1 MRSDICLKPSEVEA
15 YNELLNRLD
24 KVFSDKNS
32 AFADGLTAISK
43 DIEKGNI
50 SSPEELV
57 PRMKKLLLKAPAA
70 FSAAANAYNL
80 SKAMFSDDPVLNTT
94 KELCKMGGSAVGT
107 ALGAGLATALG
118 TTMTTPLGAI
128 AIVGLVAL
136 GSFFG
141 SEGAEKII
149 DSILDN
155 LCVDPNVP
163 RISISSPTVLESDNY
178 AVFNISLA
186 IPLEID
192 LELDVKTGN
201 GTAKAG
207 KDFEAV
213 NDKIV
218 IKAGETS
225 YQYKVK
231 IIDDDIRENTEYF
244 TLKAQST
251 NLLDPNDFGY
261 YGIGIAN
268 IKDDDEDVLEV
279 QVQDATCIET
289 DGKIEFTIT
298 LNKAL
303 EKELKL
309 KVHTVGET
317 ATADEDFEDKSGTT
331 ITIPPN
337 TTTYKYTIPVAS
349 DGIYEGKEQFGLF
362 LVNDGKY
369 EGKDVKKS
377 DVFAMATGTIIDFPK
392 EECPKNSVP
401 NFGFSFDEPRNY
413 FPSYS
418 GGGNSGGGWGG
429 GIGGGWSGSSITY
442 VPTAPTKPSL
452 PHIPEYE
459 CHYEPDL
466 NSVLKVKLPSK
477 AQSSNSKTILASSM
491 SVINSLNLIS
501 SKDLKS
507 NNNNKQTTLS
517 RPNDT
522 CNDDTCYANKEDKIY
537 FDMNGDGFK
546 ERMLEWL
553 KDDEAILVND
563 INNNGLVDNGLEIV
577 GNHYNYTNSPDSFSL
592 LKEFDTNKDGV
603 IDDKDDHNLA
613 LWIDANQN
621 GITDEGEL
629 IYLKDANSPIRQI
642 ELNPLDTLLSG
653 YDKNHDF
660 KIDKND
666 GIYNYIYYE
675 ENSDNSVN
683 LYIYGDENIKE
694 YLNGYDKNLT
704 VNTDKGIKQVRNIKF
719 YKDIDELDLNDTV
732 NGTSLNDHIIGNNTS
747 NKLYGNAGN
756 DIIEGYDGDD
766 ILDGG
771 EGSDKLIGGKGN
783 DILIGGRGNDYL
795 EGGANND
802 TYIFKKGDGVDVIY
816 DESGYD
822 VVVFEEGITKEDLVI
837 NSNGVDLN
845 IAVKSNSKGYLSNQI
860 IIKNF
865 YSPSNMI
872 ELVKFSDG
880 SFLSPNDLISMI
892 STNSNDQIYG
902 TYLDETI
909 DALNGDDKVYAGGGN
924 DIIIGNK
931 GDDMLYG
938 GSGNDTY
945 IYTKGDGRDTIFD
958 SSGND
963 TLILKNISK
972 NDVKF
977 IKNKDSLTLYM
988 DEKNSITIENYFHS
1002 SNKIETIKFDDS
1014 NLVLEENDIINEFI
1028 TDGDDIIIGTSKND
1042 ILNGL
1047 GGNDTI
1053 NGLGGNDTLIGG
1065 NGNDKLYGGSGNDI
1079 LIGGSGDDY
1088 LSGGSGDDIYEYNL
1102 NDGNDT
1108 IYDSNGNDTLKFGSG
1123 INRENIS
1130 FKKYRNDLSI
1140 TIKDT
1145 NETIKITNFFTKE
1158 NTIETFKFSDETVL
1172 TNDEISAM
1180 FSIGMSEKDTIYSS
1194 KNATLKGEKGDDI
1207 YVYQRG
1213 DGKVIVDDSFIENN
1227 IVINSGN
1234 DTLRLVDIRQN
1245 DVKFTSYGNDLI
1257 IFIKDNSGEI
1267 NNENAVI
1274 IKDWKDPL
1282 KGIENIEFNDGTI
1295 SVDKTKSYPYAS
1307 GFKYP
1312 SSTHFIYGSEDNII
1326 TGQSYNPNIIDAG
1339 AGNDII
1345 NAGYKNDILIGG
1357 KGADILNG
1365 GDGDDIYV
1373 YNLGDGQ
1380 DTIYDTG
1387 GNDAIKFGDG
1397 ISQNDILIRVVDFN
1411 LYIGIKEDG
1420 VKFSDLEDRIT
1431 IRDWMKNPNR
1441 IEKFIFQDGSMLSY
1455 NEIIA
1460 KAGTDENDII
1470 NTFPGNDDV
1479 INALGGNDI
1488 INSNDGDDI
1497 IDGGAGDDI
1506 INGGDGNDTYIFKP
1520 NMGRDQITDTSGI
1533 DRIKVVGALTINDV
1547 SYAKV
1552 DDDLVLYIKEPGQ
1565 NELNFNNGMV
1575 LKDWFKSLSNR
1586 IEFIEFEDGRVIKP
1600 EDIIP
1605 FTNQDDNLTF
1615 GDEDN
1620 IINALGGNDIIYAGG
1635 GNDIIDGGSGNDI
1648 LYGGSG
1654 NDIIDG
1660 GSGNDILYGGS
1671 GDDTYLFGRGSG
1683 IDIINEYDNSGNYGG
1698 NDTLEFKEGITPDDL
1713 VIMYD
1718 TKKNSN
1724 SYDLIVGIKEKGK
1737 SSIYDLKDRVTLIN
1751 WRYEPNSSYF
1761 IENFKFSDGTIWN
1774 YKDIQSHIFTDG
1786 DDTIKGFYY
1795 GNKDNILTGGKGND
1809 RLEGYGSNDTYI
1821 FNRGDEKD
1829 TIYDTGGNDTLKFG
1843 EGISREDVVFWSEGN
1858 NLIFDL
1864 GNGDMVT
1871 VINHSNTASN
1881 SIEKIE
1887 LNNGYYIDKNSLDVA
1902 ISEMKLKSF
1911 DNGIVLNRENILKNG
1926 ALKDVISSSWKKDND
1941 FTPPLVLDLNSN
1953 NTTSINLN
1961 NSYAY
1966 FDYDNDGVREKT
1978 AWIEKGDALLAVD
1991 LNNNGLIDNGS
2002 EIFGNYFKL
2011 QNGEFAKDGYEALA
2025 EFDSNKD
2032 GKIDK
2037 HDDHF
2042 SDLLV
2047 WKDSNQ
2053 NGISEDGELVSLK
2066 SLGITEI
2073 KLPKNKNKSVL
2084 ENGNVISN
2092 SSTFIQNG
2100 KEKTMNDVWFKIDLN
2115 EAKSD
2120 ISNDILYD
2128 NDFEDSKIDNT
2139 LHVDKI
2145 KILSQAGIKE
2155 IILRSGYTGISI
2167 NGTSAITSAN
2177 NGEIDFE
2184 NVWYRSDNTDTIYDD
2199 ELNSYISG
2207 SGTVRGLDDAMKD
2220 NDTLKNSVDEYKNS
2234 LDLAFDDLNSNMDN
2248 ILKNWALNDDFMS
2261 NISSTPPIVLDLN
2274 QNGITSTKLENSDAY
2289 FDYQN
2294 NGRRYKTSW
2303 IEKEDSLLGIDING
2317 DGVINNAYELFGTF
2331 SKLKDGSYAKDGY
2344 EALKE
2349 FDTNGD
2355 GVIDQNDE
2363 NFEKLVAWQDK
2374 NGDGKSEKDE
2384 VKSLKD
2390 LGISSISLNISD
2402 EIKEENGNKITASST
2417 FIKDDKEY
2425 VMRDIWFNVS
2435 SKQSIAVSDL
2445 SDSDEKKISVVEA
2458 FRGAKLTTFQRSNPY
2473 EILKALKEYEN
2484 IKYSTISKIIS
2495 KELFGK
2501 EMPTCH
2507 IMYQALNQKLNRII
2521 ANESNPNEIALS
2533 INLLAASLKRDYNF
2547 AIHKVGKNTLSNPII
2562 KKLLEKTGIKF
2573 SFNENGEIEGVIGKN
2588 YFGTKDSDNF
2598 NFSKNSE
2605 GVIVNSKSGNDLIIG
2620 SSYNDELNGGLGNDI
2635 IYAGDGIDVLRG
2647 AQGDDLLIGG
2657 DKSTIYEY
2665 YLGDGHDTIV
2675 DEGGRDI
2682 LAFSYLDIEN
2692 LSIEKDGNNM
2702 KILVENPYKKD
2713 KIIGS
2718 ITIIDGFT
2726 SGKIEEYYFKDRAY
2740 SFDEMFKTVSS
2751 NSTYYFNSGDGIVSI
2766 DDKGGVDKLIF
2777 GKGVNFKN
2785 IIVIKKEN
2793 DLEIALNL
2801 PNRNYD
2807 ELLDKLRIKNFFTQT
2822 GRIESFIFDN
2832 GVILNHEEI
2841 LSNLKEI
2848 KDDKFIMGDDND
2860 NVLNGTDNANI
2871 INGKKGNDI
2880 LNGGFGDDNYIYE
2893 KDSGKDIINDTG
2905 GNDKLVF
2912 GLGITRKDLISKEV
2926 GGDLVIALKE
2936 EGVSFDELKNSIT
2949 IKNWKNKDN
2958 KIESVMYDNGI
2969 VYNID
2974 TLLNTAPTLLSK
2986 SSTYTLKN
2994 TDTVTGNIGAGDI
3007 DGDTLSYKVISNLN
3021 NSTINIDKEGNFIY
3035 KTGKTVKDT
3044 ILVEVSDGA
3053 LSITKEL
3060 NFNNLGYVIDTN
3072 DNITIEDNKL
3082 ISNSLEFNADIKDVD
3097 FLKDKD
3103 NLVIKSPS
3111 SSLTLK
3117 DYFINDK
3124 HQIPVINF
3132 KDTSLDI
3139 NSPLYPTKKW
3149 WQINPSI
3156 KLDNKGVIISYEDNA
3171 VLKASSKDDTII
3183 SLNSNADIKSF
3194 DKDDFIYAGGK
3205 NTIINSGDGNDTVI
3219 AKEEGNKIYLGDG
3232 DDYILSGLNAYINS
3246 GDGNDTL
3253 LMLGSNSKAYLE
3265 DGNDK
3270 AFISSSNSFIDAG
3283 NGDDTLITKGDN
3295 NTLIGSNG
3303 NDTYIIGKDANNT
3316 IIRDKEYVNLIDG
3329 GNDTL
3334 ILNDIDKSSVEF
3346 KLGGSFNK
3354 DLIINYSN
3362 SHSKDI
3368 KTLTIQN
3375 QTNKYSAIENINLD
3389 GTMLG
3394 AETINKII
3402 QDLNSYSDDK
3412 GLSLDSFIKAQDKD
3426 MLQIYQG

>member
-1 MRSDICLKPSEVEA
+1 RSDL
-15 YNELLNRLD
+15 
-24 KVFSDKNS
+24 
-32 AFADGLTAISK
+32 
-43 DIEKGNI
+43 
-50 SSPEELV
+50 
-57 PRMKKLLLKAPAA
+57 
-70 FSAAANAYNL
+70 
-80 SKAMFSDDPVLNTT
+80 
-94 KELCKMGGSAVGT
+94 
-107 ALGAGLATALG
+107 
-118 TTMTTPLGAI
+118 
-128 AIVGLVAL
+128 
-136 GSFFG
+136 
-141 SEGAEKII
+141 
-149 DSILDN
+149 
-155 LCVDPNVP
+155 
-163 RISISSPTVLESDNY
+163 
-178 AVFNISLA
+178 
-186 IPLEID
+186 
-192 LELDVKTGN
+192 
-201 GTAKAG
+201 
-207 KDFEAV
+207 
-213 NDKIV
+213 
-218 IKAGETS
+218 
-225 YQYKVK
+225 
-231 IIDDDIRENTEYF
+231 
-244 TLKAQST
+244 
-251 NLLDPNDFGY
+251 
-261 YGIGIAN
+261 
-268 IKDDDEDVLEV
+268 
-279 QVQDATCIET
+279 
-289 DGKIEFTIT
+289 
-298 LNKAL
+298 
-303 EKELKL
+303 
-309 KVHTVGET
+309 
-317 ATADEDFEDKSGTT
+317 
-331 ITIPPN
+331 
-337 TTTYKYTIPVAS
+337 
-349 DGIYEGKEQFGLF
+349 
-362 LVNDGKY
+362 
-369 EGKDVKKS
+369 
-377 DVFAMATGTIIDFPK
+377 
-392 EECPKNSVP
+392 
-401 NFGFSFDEPRNY
+401 
-413 FPSYS
+413 
-418 GGGNSGGGWGG
+418 
-429 GIGGGWSGSSITY
+429 
-442 VPTAPTKPSL
+442 
-452 PHIPEYE
+452 
-459 CHYEPDL
+459 
-466 NSVLKVKLPSK
+466 
-477 AQSSNSKTILASSM
+477 
-491 SVINSLNLIS
+491 
-501 SKDLKS
+501 
-507 NNNNKQTTLS
+507 
-517 RPNDT
+517 
-522 CNDDTCYANKEDKIY
+522 
-537 FDMNGDGFK
+537 
-546 ERMLEWL
+546 
-553 KDDEAILVND
+553 
-563 INNNGLVDNGLEIV
+563 
-577 GNHYNYTNSPDSFSL
+577 
-592 LKEFDTNKDGV
+592 
-603 IDDKDDHNLA
+603 
-613 LWIDANQN
+613 
-621 GITDEGEL
+621 
-629 IYLKDANSPIRQI
+629 
-642 ELNPLDTLLSG
+642 
-653 YDKNHDF
+653 
-660 KIDKND
+660 
-666 GIYNYIYYE
+666 
-675 ENSDNSVN
+675 
-683 LYIYGDENIKE
+683 
-694 YLNGYDKNLT
+694 
-704 VNTDKGIKQVRNIKF
+704 
-719 YKDIDELDLNDTV
+719 
-732 NGTSLNDHIIGNNTS
+732 
-747 NKLYGNAGN
+747 
-756 DIIEGYDGDD
+756 
-766 ILDGG
+766 
-771 EGSDKLIGGKGN
+771 
-783 DILIGGRGNDYL
+783 
-795 EGGANND
+795 
-802 TYIFKKGDGVDVIY
+802 
-816 DESGYD
+816 
-822 VVVFEEGITKEDLVI
+822 
-837 NSNGVDLN
+837 
-845 IAVKSNSKGYLSNQI
+845 
-860 IIKNF
+860 
-865 YSPSNMI
+865 
-872 ELVKFSDG
+872 
-880 SFLSPNDLISMI
+880 
-892 STNSNDQIYG
+892 
-902 TYLDETI
+902 
-909 DALNGDDKVYAGGGN
+909 
-924 DIIIGNK
+924 
-931 GDDMLYG
+931 
-938 GSGNDTY
+938 
-945 IYTKGDGRDTIFD
+945 
-958 SSGND
+958 
-963 TLILKNISK
+963 
-972 NDVKF
+972 
-977 IKNKDSLTLYM
+977 
-988 DEKNSITIENYFHS
+988 
-1002 SNKIETIKFDDS
+1002 
-1014 NLVLEENDIINEFI
+1014 
-1028 TDGDDIIIGTSKND
+1028 
-1042 ILNGL
+1042 
-1047 GGNDTI
+1047 
-1053 NGLGGNDTLIGG
+1053 
-1065 NGNDKLYGGSGNDI
+1065 
-1079 LIGGSGDDY
+1079 
-1088 LSGGSGDDIYEYNL
+1088 
-1102 NDGNDT
+1102 
-1108 IYDSNGNDTLKFGSG
+1108 
-1123 INRENIS
+1123 
-1130 FKKYRNDLSI
+1130 
-1140 TIKDT
+1140 
-1145 NETIKITNFFTKE
+1145 
-1158 NTIETFKFSDETVL
+1158 
-1172 TNDEISAM
+1172 
-1180 FSIGMSEKDTIYSS
+1180 
-1194 KNATLKGEKGDDI
+1194 
-1207 YVYQRG
+1207 
-1213 DGKVIVDDSFIENN
+1213 
-1227 IVINSGN
+1227 
-1234 DTLRLVDIRQN
+1234 
-1245 DVKFTSYGNDLI
+1245 
-1257 IFIKDNSGEI
+1257 
-1267 NNENAVI
+1267 
-1274 IKDWKDPL
+1274 
-1282 KGIENIEFNDGTI
+1282 
-1295 SVDKTKSYPYAS
+1295 
-1307 GFKYP
+1307 
-1312 SSTHFIYGSEDNII
+1312 
-1326 TGQSYNPNIIDAG
+1326 
-1339 AGNDII
+1339 
-1345 NAGYKNDILIGG
+1345 
-1357 KGADILNG
+1357 
-1365 GDGDDIYV
+1365 
-1373 YNLGDGQ
+1373 
-1380 DTIYDTG
+1380 
-1387 GNDAIKFGDG
+1387 
-1397 ISQNDILIRVVDFN
+1397 
-1411 LYIGIKEDG
+1411 
-1420 VKFSDLEDRIT
+1420 
-1431 IRDWMKNPNR
+1431 
-1441 IEKFIFQDGSMLSY
+1441 
-1455 NEIIA
+1455 
-1460 KAGTDENDII
+1460 
-1470 NTFPGNDDV
+1470 
-1479 INALGGNDI
+1479 
-1488 INSNDGDDI
+1488 
-1497 IDGGAGDDI
+1497 
-1506 INGGDGNDTYIFKP
+1506 
-1520 NMGRDQITDTSGI
+1520 
-1533 DRIKVVGALTINDV
+1533 
-1547 SYAKV
+1547 
-1552 DDDLVLYIKEPGQ
+1552 
-1565 NELNFNNGMV
+1565 
-1575 LKDWFKSLSNR
+1575 
-1586 IEFIEFEDGRVIKP
+1586 
-1600 EDIIP
+1600 
-1605 FTNQDDNLTF
+1605 
-1615 GDEDN
+1615 
-1620 IINALGGNDIIYAGG
+1620 
-1635 GNDIIDGGSGNDI
+1635 
-1648 LYGGSG
+1648 
-1654 NDIIDG
+1654 
-1660 GSGNDILYGGS
+1660 
-1671 GDDTYLFGRGSG
+1671 
-1683 IDIINEYDNSGNYGG
+1683 
-1698 NDTLEFKEGITPDDL
+1698 
-1713 VIMYD
+1713 
-1718 TKKNSN
+1718 
-1724 SYDLIVGIKEKGK
+1724 
-1737 SSIYDLKDRVTLIN
+1737 
-1751 WRYEPNSSYF
+1751 F
-1761 IENFKFSDGTIWN
+1761 IENFKFSDGTVWN

-1786 DDTIKGFYY
+1786 DDIIKRFYY

-1809 RLEGYGSNDTYI
+1809 RLEGGQYSDIYI

-1829 TIYDTGGNDTLKFG
+1829 TIYDIGGNDTLKFG

-1926 ALKDVISSSWKKDND
+1926 ALKDIISSSWKKDND

-2011 QNGEFAKDGYEALA
+2011 QNGKFAKDGYEALA

-2177 NGEIDFE
+2177 NGEMSFE
-2184 NVWYRSDNTDTIYDD
+2184 NVWYRSDNTDTIYD
-2199 ELNSYISG
+2199 EESNSYISG

-2331 SKLKDGSYAKDGY
+2331 SKLKNGSYAKDGY

-2402 EIKEENGNKITASST
+2402 DIKEENGNKITASST

-2458 FRGAKLTTFQRSNPY
+2458 FRGAKLTAFQRSNPY

-2740 SFDEMFKTVSS
+2740 SFDEMFKTVSA

-2807 ELLDKLRIKNFFTQT
+2807 ELLDKLRIKNFFTQA

-3205 NTIINSGDGNDTVI
+3205 NTIINSGDGNDT
-3219 AKEEGNKIYLGDG
+3219 
-3232 DDYILSGLNAYINS
+3232 
-3246 GDGNDTL
+3246 L

-3270 AFISSSNSFIDAG
+3270 AFINSSNSFIDAG
-3283 NGDDTLITKGDN
+3283 NGDDALITKGDN

-3334 ILNDIDKSSVEF
+3334 IIKDTKKENITFSYN
-3346 KLGGSFNK
+3346 GAFNK
-3354 DLIINYSN
+3354 DLIINYITNDGVKKTASILNQSN
-3362 SHSKDI
+3362 KFSAVETI
-3368 KTLTIQN
+3368 KLDDESFI
-3375 QTNKYSAIENINLD
+3375 TND
-3389 GTMLG
+3389 Q
-3394 AETINKII
+3394 INKII
-3402 QDLNSYSDDK
+3402 QNLNSYGNDK
-3412 GLSLDSFIKAQDKD
+3412 GMNISFADGFQKNPDIMQ
-3426 MLQIYQG
+3426 LYNV